1 MIFNLIFFLSFFI
14 AGIAVQ
20 EAFGQDFA
28 IYKEVIELI
37 KNNYYNPQLIKK
49 HFTEYNIKN
58 CQSGLNEYDSIK
70 CLIQKLKDP
79 YTKFL
84 TPREAQQESR
94 RIRTVTAG
102 TGIILDPLNPVIIS
116 TVQAGSP
123 AAKAGLKS
131 QDQLLA
137 INDNPVELLSD
148 REINNSLK
156 DLKVGQKVKI
166 DFERGYAFYTSHLQ
180 AQEIEAISIRHKFIE
195 SNILYV
201 KIDDL
206 LANKAYALFK
216 SIIVGQNKKI
226 KIKGL
231 ILDLRDNT
239 GGLLKNAITIA
250 DYLLEKGNIV
260 TIESLQG
267 SNIIKAKSLAI
278 YKGPIVI
285 LINDQTASASEIIA
299 TALLD
304 NKKAISIGN
313 RTFGKGLVQQ
323 IKVLADDSALHI
335 TVNKFYRPN
344 GKEIHKVGIKPN
356 LDIDDEREQLIA
368 AVKYLRSN

>member
-1 MIFNLIFFLSFFI
+1 MSFLISGLVS
-14 AGIAVQ
+14 Q
-20 EAFGQDFA
+20 EAFAHDFA
-28 IYKEVIELI
+28 IYKEAIELI
-37 KNNYYNPQLIKK
+37 KNNYYNPQVIKK
-49 HFTEYNIKN
+49 SFSEYNINTCKI
-58 CQSGLNEYDSIK
+58 GLSEYDSIK

-84 TPREAQQESR
+84 TPKEALQESR

-102 TGIILDPLNPVIIS
+102 TGIILDPLNPVIIAM
-116 TVQAGSP
+116 VQAGSP

-148 REINNSLK
+148 QEINNSLK

-166 DFERGYAFYTSHLQ
+166 DFERGYAVYTSRLE
-180 AQEIEAISIRHKFIE
+180 AKEIEAISIRSKFIE
-195 SNILYV
+195 QNILYV

-206 LANKAYALFK
+206 LSNKAYDVFK
-216 SIIVGQNKKI
+216 SIIISQNKKT

-231 ILDLRDNT
+231 IIDLRDNT

-267 SNIIKAKSLAI
+267 LN
-278 YKGPIVI
+278 
-285 LINDQTASASEIIA
+285 
-299 TALLD
+299 
-304 NKKAISIGN
+304 
-313 RTFGKGLVQQ
+313 
-323 IKVLADDSALHI
+323 
-335 TVNKFYRPN
+335 N
-344 GKEIHKVGIKPN
+344 G
-356 LDIDDEREQLIA
+356 
-368 AVKYLRSN
+368 

>member
-1 MIFNLIFFLSFFI
+1 LIFNLIFFLSFLI
-14 AGIAVQ
+14 SGLVPQ
-20 EAFGQDFA
+20 EAFAHDFA
-28 IYKEVIELI
+28 IYKEAIELI
-37 KNNYYNPQLIKK
+37 KNNYYNPQVIKK
-49 HFTEYNIKN
+49 SFSEYNINTCKI
-58 CQSGLNEYDSIK
+58 GLSEYDSIK

-84 TPREAQQESR
+84 TPKEALQESR

-102 TGIILDPLNPVIIS
+102 TGIILDPLNPVIIAM
-116 TVQAGSP
+116 VQAASP

-148 REINNSLK
+148 QEINNFLK

-166 DFERGYAFYTSHLQ
+166 DFERGYAVYTSRLE
-180 AQEIEAISIRHKFIE
+180 AKEIEAISIRSKFIE
-195 SNILYV
+195 QNILYV

-206 LANKAYALFK
+206 LSNKAYDVFK
-216 SIIVGQNKKI
+216 SIIISQNKKT

-231 ILDLRDNT
+231 IIDLRDNT

-267 SNIIKAKSLAI
+267 LNNIKAKSLAI

-285 LINDQTASASEIIA
+285 LMNDQTASASEIIA
-299 TALLD
+299 AALLD

-344 GKEIHKVGIKPN
+344 GKEIHKVGIKPDM
-356 LDIDDEREQLIA
+356 DIKDEREQLKA
-368 AVKYLRSN
+368 AIKYLRGN